1 MADVFTPG
9 PARSGPSALD
19 IGRAMG
25 RGDVLLGIGIMTV
38 ILILF
43 MPLATWL
50 LDLCLA
56 LSITSSVLILMTSL
70 FIKKP
75 LEFSIF
81 PTILLITTLF
91 RLALNISSTRA
102 ILSHGHMGED
112 AAGEIIAAFGAFMM
126 GGNFVIGVIVFSILV
141 LINFVVI
148 TKGSGR
154 IAEVAARF
162 TLDAMPGKQM
172 AIDADLSSGL
182 ITEDQARTRRR
193 ELEQESNFFGSM
205 DGASKFVR
213 GDAIAGLLI
222 TIINI
227 IGGLVIGML
236 QHDMALGD
244 AANRYTQ
251 LTVGDGLVSQIPAL
265 ITSIAAGLLVS
276 KSGVDTSA
284 DVALSAQLT
293 ANPQGLA
300 LVSGAS
306 GLMALLP
313 GMPML
318 PFLAIAGAAGYGAW
332 RISQT
337 ARKAA
342 AAPVIDPV
350 VTEPQE
356 EPIQTALAIDELKI
370 ELGFGLL
377 GLINELDGR
386 KLTDQIKALRRQL
399 AGDLGVVLPPVRII
413 DNLALGSEEYVVRV
427 KEMEAGR
434 GRLKLHHLLTM
445 DPAGGAVRLPGERVK
460 EPAFGLPATW
470 IEESLRE
477 EAMLNGYT
485 VVDPAAVMTTHL
497 TEIIKDNLGEFM
509 SFATVQRLIKD
520 LPKEHQKLVEDITPG
535 QITQAGIQRVLQNL
549 LREQVSIRDL
559 PTILEAIAEAA
570 QPGSDILQIT
580 EYVRARLARQLCHAY
595 RGSDGAL
602 PVVTLSPAWEQEF
615 QDALIGERDKTL
627 ALAPSKLHAFVA
639 DVRDGFDRAA
649 QGGETPVLLTSPVIR
664 PYVRSLIERFR
675 PQTVVMSQNEVH
687 PKARLKSYGSV

>member
-1 MADVFTPG
+1 
-9 PARSGPSALD
+9 
-19 IGRAMG
+19 
-25 RGDVLLGIGIMTV
+25 
-38 ILILF
+38 
-43 MPLATWL
+43 
-50 LDLCLA
+50 
-56 LSITSSVLILMTSL
+56 
-70 FIKKP
+70 
-75 LEFSIF
+75 
-81 PTILLITTLF
+81 
-91 RLALNISSTRA
+91 
-102 ILSHGHMGED
+102 
-112 AAGEIIAAFGAFMM
+112 
-126 GGNFVIGVIVFSILV
+126 
-141 LINFVVI
+141 
-148 TKGSGR
+148 
-154 IAEVAARF
+154 
-162 TLDAMPGKQM
+162 
-172 AIDADLSSGL
+172 
-182 ITEDQARTRRR
+182 
-193 ELEQESNFFGSM
+193 
-205 DGASKFVR
+205 
-213 GDAIAGLLI
+213 
-222 TIINI
+222 
-227 IGGLVIGML
+227 
-236 QHDMALGD
+236 
-244 AANRYTQ
+244 
-251 LTVGDGLVSQIPAL
+251 
-265 ITSIAAGLLVS
+265 LVS